1 MCSKTLARGYLSMT
15 RVKFVM
21 ISRKQQRKQK
31 VRKTMPELPD
41 WVVFHV
47 PHDSDNVPDP
57 IRNQFLLDND
67 QLAQELLL
75 MTDHFTMKVFC
86 EGTNPQNIVRAPVSR
101 LVVDVERFLPDEAE
115 PMSAKGMGA
124 IYTQTAD
131 GRPLR
136 RELSPRER
144 QMLLESYY
152 APHHLRLERLVDEKI
167 NMFGQC
173 LVIDCHSFPSVPLP
187 YEGARD
193 DAIRPDICIGTD
205 PFHSPSKLVSNLVG
219 QFSNSGFTVAL
230 NDPFS
235 GALVP
240 MSRYRKDLRVQ
251 AIMVEVNRK
260 LYMDETTGEATG
272 SMPEIIKTVR
282 NNIRR
287 CR

>member
-1 MCSKTLARGYLSMT
+1 MLSKKLAHCYSST
-15 RVKFVM
+15 ARVQFMM
-21 ISRKQQRKQK
+21 ITQKQQKKQK
-31 VRKTMPELPD
+31 AHKPMPELPD

-47 PHDSDNVPDP
+47 PHDADNVPDT
-57 IRNQFLLDND
+57 IRDQFLLDND

-75 MTDHFTMKVFC
+75 MTDHFTLKVFC

-136 RELSPRER
+136 RELSPPER

-152 APHHLRLERLVDEKI
+152 APHHERLERLVDEKI

-173 LVIDCHSFPSVPLP
+173 LVIDCHSFPSAPLP
-187 YEGARD
+187 YEGTRD

-205 PFHSPSKLVSNLVG
+205 PFHTPSQLASNFVG
-219 QFSNSGFTVAL
+219 HFSNSVFTVAL

-260 LYMDETTGEATG
+260 LYMDETTGEETG

-282 NNIRR
+282 DNIRR
-287 CR
+287 CL